1 MTGWNNFS
9 SDETERHIV
18 QSCNSL
24 KLRLYYTKETNT
36 LLILIS
42 FILCLC
48 KDRLSILT
56 SFTGHFTDIF
66 CIYWK
71 KSTNSDMI
79 GYAFE
84 QDHSDCSLRWIVGD
98 WGGPRRSY
106 YNVPGKRNPLRR
118 FWYCCHSENVS
129 FVTNISNR
137 KDICKLYF
145 FWFFLVTLRDVIGW
159 HLYMSHLYQ
168 WEKKIKLRNFSP
180 MNLYSKNMQK

>member
-9 SDETERHIV
+9 SDETARHIV

-24 KLRLYYTKETNT
+24 KARLYYTKETNT

-42 FILCLC
+42 FILCLY
-48 KDRLSILT
+48 KDRLSI
-56 SFTGHFTDIF
+56 FIF
-66 CIYWK
+66 HRTFYIYILYLLKK

-79 GYAFE
+79 GYVFE
-84 QDHSDCSLRWIVGD
+84 QDHFGWSLRWIAGE

-106 YNVPGKRNPLRR
+106 YNVPGKRNLLRR
-118 FWYCCHSENVS
+118 FWYHCHSENVS

-137 KDICKLYF
+137 KDTCKLYF
-145 FWFFLVTLRDVIGW
+145 FFLVTVRDVIGW

-168 WEKKIKLRNFSP
+168 WEKKIKLRNVSP